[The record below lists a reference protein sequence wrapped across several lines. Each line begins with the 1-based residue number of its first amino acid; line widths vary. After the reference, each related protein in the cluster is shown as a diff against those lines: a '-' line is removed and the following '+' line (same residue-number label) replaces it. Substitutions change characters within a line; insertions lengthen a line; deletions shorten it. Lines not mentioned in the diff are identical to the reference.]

1 MGIVSYATY
10 GFEGKLVSI
19 EVDIRAGLP
28 GTEIVGLP
36 GDAVR
41 EAKQRVRVAI
51 GNAGFT
57 FPSRKVLV
65 NLAPAGLKK
74 AGASFDLPIALAILQ
89 SSGQMAPSEGPP
101 VLAVGE
107 VELSGHVRGV
117 NGVLAA
123 VALGLENGIR
133 HFLVPTANDEEATA
147 LGDGVVWPVD
157 SLTDAVQ
164 KHRLMAEGRRPARNP
179 ARRRRVESDLDYADM
194 RGQIL
199 LKRAME
205 VAAAGGHNVLL
216 FGSQGIG
223 KSMAAHRLP
232 SILPPLTQADALVVT
247 RLHSLAGLIP
257 EHAGLIRNPVLRSPH
272 HSASLEGMLGGGRTI
287 VPGEVSLAHCGVLFL
302 DEATEY
308 RRDVLQALREPCETQ
323 RVTIVRAGQTHTFP
337 AAFQLV
343 AAANPCPCGNL
354 GHPQRRCLCGIREIE
369 RYWKRFGGP
378 LLDRID
384 MRVLVTPAD
393 PDEVLG
399 DGYES
404 SATMGARVAEART
417 RQRQRLEGVPFRCNA
432 DLGPRQVRSMC
443 SLSPSAER
451 AYLAAT
457 KRLMLSTRASES
469 VLKISRT
476 IADLDGSDTIEECHV
491 LEAAAYRRYGDT
503 ADLLDLVRQPVGS

>member
-1 MGIVSYATY
+1 MGIISYATY
-10 GFEGKLVSI
+10 GFEGRLVSI

-28 GTEIVGLP
+28 GTDIVGLP

-51 GNAGFT
+51 VNAGFT

-74 AGASFDLPIALAILQ
+74 AGASFDLPIALAILL
-89 SSGQMAPSEGPP
+89 SSNQMAPGNGPP

-107 VELSGHVRGV
+107 VELSGRIRGV
-117 NGVLAA
+117 SGVLAA
-123 VALGLENGIR
+123 VALGLQNGVR
-133 HFLVPTANDEEATA
+133 HFLVPTANGEEAAA
-147 LGDGVVWPVD
+147 LGEGVVWPVD
-157 SLTDAVQ
+157 SIADAVQ
-164 KHRLMAEGRRPARNP
+164 KYRFTVEGRRPVLRP
-179 ARRRRVESDLDYADM
+179 PRTIELESDLDYADM
-194 RGQIL
+194 RGQVL

-205 VAAAGGHNVLL
+205 VAAAGGHNILL

-232 SILPPLTQADALVVT
+232 SILPPLQQPDALVVT
-247 RLHSLAGLIP
+247 RLHSLAGLLP
-257 EHAGLIRNPVLRSPH
+257 EHTGLMSNPVLRAPH

-308 RRDVLQALREPCETQ
+308 RRDVLQALREPCET
-323 RVTIVRAGQTHTFP
+323 RAVTIVRAGQTHTFP

-354 GHPQRRCLCGIREIE
+354 GHSERRCLCGIREIE
-369 RYWKRFGGP
+369 KYWKRFGGP
-378 LLDRID
+378 LMDRID

-393 PDEVLG
+393 PGEVLG

-404 SATMGARVAEART
+404 SATMKARVAEAHR
-417 RQRQRLEGVPFRCNA
+417 RQRARQVGSPFRRNA
-432 DLGPRQVRSMC
+432 DLGPRQVRSLC
-443 SLSPSAER
+443 SLSGPAEK
-451 AYLAAT
+451 AFLAASR
-457 KRLMLSTRASES
+457 RLMLSTRASES
-469 VLKISRT
+469 VLKMSRT
-476 IADLDGSDTIEECHV
+476 IADLGGSDSIEEQHV

-503 ADLLDLVRQPVGS
+503 ADLFDLGRQAVGS